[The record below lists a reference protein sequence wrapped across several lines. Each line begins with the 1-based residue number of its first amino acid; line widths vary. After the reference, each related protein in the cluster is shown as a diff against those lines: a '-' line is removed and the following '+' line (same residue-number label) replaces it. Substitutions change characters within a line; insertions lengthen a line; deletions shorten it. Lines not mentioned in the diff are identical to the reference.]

1 MSNEMNKVK
10 IPESIKEHQSKYK
23 EGIWQTYSVH
33 ELGMWVHLFLKR
45 ATHRSDKTK
54 AIKLKLNIN
63 LSRKAANQSDR
74 KKNCIYC
81 KCKRT

>member
-45 ATHRSDKTK
+45 AKHRSDKTK
-54 AIKLKLNIN
+54 ARKDVMDAQNYLNMMQ
-63 LSRKAANQSDR
+63 SKVDEVRKEVS
-74 KKNCIYC
+74 
-81 KCKRT
+81 